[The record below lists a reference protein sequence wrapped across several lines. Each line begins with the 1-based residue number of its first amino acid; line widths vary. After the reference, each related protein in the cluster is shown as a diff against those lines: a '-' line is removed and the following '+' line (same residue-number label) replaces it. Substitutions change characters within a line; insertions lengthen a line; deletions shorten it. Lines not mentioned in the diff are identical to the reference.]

1 MGHAPQLRDL
11 GTTRLDSWKEIAT
24 FLRRDARTV
33 RRWERERHLP
43 VHRVPGGERSGV
55 FAYVSELESWLNASG
70 PAPDATAADVPT
82 AKAKVVVSSRP
93 ADRSEAAIV
102 GSATTLALVLEPSP
116 GANPG
121 PLASTGL
128 HPDPAAAAE
137 IPSLHVLNTSEAS
150 LRAAAPYHRK
160 ERRSTDP
167 AAASSAA
174 APIETI
180 IQIPSRSLRSGIIA
194 ALLLIGFAAG
204 ASIGVMRYRSLHAA
218 SAAHQPTPQ
227 AQDLY
232 LQGRY
237 YWNLRTE
244 SGLNTAVD
252 LFTQAIVNDPQYA
265 PAYAGLADSYLLL
278 RQYGHMPNTEAFSRA
293 LAAARQAIALDD
305 SCPDAHR
312 SLAFIL
318 RFWNW
323 DMPKAE
329 KEYQRAIALKPNDSQ
344 SHHWYATALL
354 SSGRYGDALTQI
366 DIARSLEPQS
376 VSVLADRGLILASS
390 NPQAGVAALKQ
401 VEAIRPDFASTHTYL
416 SGVYLGMGAY
426 ENFLLES
433 RLGAQAN
440 SDTAA
445 LAVLDQAQ
453 EVFSAKGATPM
464 LRVLAAGL
472 APMADRGSMPAY
484 TVARYFG
491 LAGDSD
497 QAMRYLKL
505 SFDHRES
512 SFLGVDR
519 DPAFAPLRSLGE
531 YRALL
536 SRRNGPFSS

>member
-11 GTTRLDSWKEIAT
+11 GTTRLDSWKEIAN

-33 RRWERERHLP
+33 RRWERERQLP

-70 PAPDATAADVPT
+70 PVPEVPTAGVSGVKTIALVTGRFAGEPEETAADATSAPVQITEVP
-82 AKAKVVVSSRP
+82 AHMA
-93 ADRSEAAIV
+93 ADLEIFPNM
-102 GSATTLALVLEPSP
+102 GSAAELSP
-116 GANPG
+116 
-121 PLASTGL
+121 L
-128 HPDPAAAAE
+128 HM
-137 IPSLHVLNTSEAS
+137 LNTSEAG
-150 LRAAAPYHRK
+150 LPTAVPYPFK
-160 ERRSTDP
+160 ERRRAGPGVVSR
-167 AAASSAA
+167 AAG
-174 APIETI
+174 PIETI
-180 IQIPSRSLRSGIIA
+180 IQAPPRSFRFGIIA
-194 ALLLIGFAAG
+194 AVLLIGLAAG
-204 ASIGVMRYRSLHAA
+204 AVMGVMRYRSLHAA
-218 SAAHQPTPQ
+218 PPAHQPTRE

-293 LAAARQAIALDD
+293 LAAARQAVALDD
-305 SCPDAHR
+305 SSPEAHR

-344 SHHWYATALL
+344 SHHWYATSLL
-354 SSGRYGDALTQI
+354 SSGRYADALTQI

-376 VSVLADRGLILASS
+376 VSVLADRGLILSLANPT
-390 NPQAGVAALKQ
+390 NPQVGVAALKQ
-401 VEAIRPDFASTHTYL
+401 VETIRPDFASTHTYL
-416 SGVYLGMGAY
+416 SGIYLGMGDY

-433 RLGAQAN
+433 RLAAQATN
-440 SDTAA
+440 DTAT

-453 EVFSAKGATPM
+453 TTFSAKGATPM

-472 APMADRGSMPAY
+472 APMASRGSIPAY

-505 SFDHRES
+505 SFDRRES
-512 SFLGVDR
+512 SFLSVDR
-519 DPAFAPLRSLGE
+519 DPAFEPLRSLGE

-536 SRRNGPFSS
+536 SRRNAPFSS

>member
-11 GTTRLDSWKEIAT
+11 GTTRLDSWKEIAN

-33 RRWERERHLP
+33 RRWERERQLP

-70 PAPDATAADVPT
+70 PAPSVSSLKTIALVRGKSADKLEHTAIGTAAPEATIAESLVDT
-82 AKAKVVVSSRP
+82 ASDAV
-93 ADRSEAAIV
+93 A
-102 GSATTLALVLEPSP
+102 GSLPGTNLIPESAPELSTLHL
-116 GANPG
+116 
-121 PLASTGL
+121 
-128 HPDPAAAAE
+128 
-137 IPSLHVLNTSEAS
+137 LNTSEAS
-150 LRAAAPYHRK
+150 LRAASPYHFE
-160 ERRSTDP
+160 ERRRPAP
-167 AAASSAA
+167 AAL
-174 APIETI
+174 PTETI
-180 IQIPSRSLRSGIIA
+180 IQAPPRSFRFGIIA
-194 ALLLIGFAAG
+194 AVLLIGFAAG
-204 ASIGVMRYRSLHAA
+204 ASIGVMHYRSLHKVSA
-218 SAAHQPTPQ
+218 SHQPTPQ

-252 LFTQAIVNDPQYA
+252 LFTQSIVNDPQYA

-293 LAAARQAIALDD
+293 LAAARQAVALDD
-305 SCPDAHR
+305 SSPEAHR

-344 SHHWYATALL
+344 SHHWYATSLL
-354 SSGRYGDALTQI
+354 SSGRYADALTQI

-376 VSVLADRGLILASS
+376 VSVLADRGLILSLANPT

-416 SGVYLGMGAY
+416 SGIYLGMGDY

-433 RLGAQAN
+433 RLAAQATN
-440 SDTAA
+440 DTAT
-445 LAVLDQAQ
+445 LEVLGQAQ
-453 EVFSAKGATPM
+453 ATFTLKGATPM

-472 APMADRGSMPAY
+472 APMANRGSIPAY
-484 TVARYFG
+484 TVAQYFG
-491 LAGDSD
+491 LAGDPD

-505 SFDHRES
+505 SFDRRES

-519 DPAFAPLRSLGE
+519 DPAFVPLRSLSE

-536 SRRNGPFSS
+536 SRRNSPFSS